1 MENGND
7 EKHADEHQHTPKKK
21 SRGKKVKDAVLLTV
35 GVIAVVVGRCF
46 EMHDPSAYTF
56 GGILGFL
63 LMPPVSYLVIL
74 GIVAL
79 VVAAL
84 RGSIRKHWF
93 SSLAWLFLLAGLFDI
108 VVKGY
113 NQFVLRP
120 KLNQAVEDLARRGKI
135 ALRDDLDPRK
145 RLVGHWASE
154 DDITH
159 LYFASQRLTIVNF
172 GQRKD
177 LAYEILDFSVTQQWV
192 KFKVSGAD
200 YEPHTRTIG
209 IRDDGTAVQV
219 VELSPLGKFKTGLK
233 RVGPEQ
239 SP

>member
-1 MENGND
+1 MEKEND
-7 EKHADEHQHTPKKK
+7 GKHADEHQHAPNKK
-21 SRGKKVKDAVLLTV
+21 STGKSVKHVVLLSI
-35 GVIAVVVGRCF
+35 GVLAVVVGRCF
-46 EMHDPSAYTF
+46 EMDDPSAYTI
-56 GGILGFL
+56 GGILGFFL
-63 LMPPVSYLVIL
+63 SPAVFYLVIL

-84 RGSIRKHWF
+84 RGSIKKHWF
-93 SSLAWLFLLAGLFDI
+93 STLAWLFLIAGLFDI

-113 NQFVLRP
+113 NEFVLRP
-120 KLNQAVEDLARRGKI
+120 KLNQAVEDLARTGKI
-135 ALRDDLDPRK
+135 DLRDDLDPRQ

-159 LYFASQRLTIVNF
+159 MYFASQRLTIVNF

-177 LAYEILDFSVTQQWV
+177 VAYEILDFSVMEQWV

-200 YEPHTRTIG
+200 YEPHTRTIQIFG
-209 IRDDGTAVQV
+209 DGTALQIM
-219 VELSPLGKFKTGLK
+219 EASFGKFKSGLK